1 MAARKVPTKYTSGL
15 GESTADRRRAE
26 IRKRA
31 TGKKESFEPLPGDA
45 RAKTK
50 PSKYTQ
56 RIKASGLR
64 QVINEETTKGT
75 GSTRD
80 RFIKATSRVTE
91 IPRSIIQE
99 VYEKGLAAWAVGHR
113 PGATQDQWA
122 RARVYSFLAKGRTVE
137 TADKERNERRR
148 RYQSKL
154 RKRRGY

>member
-64 QVINEETTKGT
+64 QVIKEDDTTF
-75 GSTRD
+75 D
-80 RFIKATSRVTE
+80 DDWI
-91 IPRSIIQE
+91 
-99 VYEKGLAAWAVGHR
+99 
-113 PGATQDQWA
+113 
-122 RARVYSFLAKGRTVE
+122 
-137 TADKERNERRR
+137 
-148 RYQSKL
+148 
-154 RKRRGY
+154 